1 MRVFLILKEADILHG
16 KESVPRP
23 TELFSER
30 EPPTMRLQRGLKRV
44 EEC

>member
-23 TELFSER
+23 TELSFQNVNLQPCAYSED
-30 EPPTMRLQRGLKRV
+30 
-44 EEC
+44 